1 MQYQLVSTGSQHYA
15 QYVLAAVMLR
25 LEKIANYIMEI
36 SSKYMVEPEPELLA
50 GALFKVTNSIIE
62 GYQQYLFTGHKGRF
76 GAERLREIIQ
86 HKSASSTVLH
96 TKISTQEL
104 RQALV
109 AFLDQYAGH
118 SKAVSSFTQDLAH
131 DVQSGHSTQMA
142 VTHYAVSDQ
151 DLPSTNR
158 YDVHVFMLV
167 SEAWLKVLGEESPVE
182 SLKTRI
188 RSAEPSAIGQ
198 SVEHRVPATRE
209 VSNTVEVEHT
219 TVVREV
225 TEVYSEAVGAKL
237 LPVSTATFQLLYEL
251 RGSDSQFLS
260 PLQGAAVQ
268 TIISNPGYS
277 FLVVLPTG
285 GGKSDVIYLTS
296 LYEFKNGRITM
307 LVVPFVALRYDTLDR
322 TTALGL
328 SIMQWSPT
336 LTTADIIGCHMFWQP
351 SMRFLLFHHKDRSLA
366 FVASGI

>member
-1 MQYQLVSTGSQHYA
+1 MERFIIHLIPA
-15 QYVLAAVMLR
+15 R
-25 LEKIANYIMEI
+25 LEKLFMKYLIYIRPFE
-36 SSKYMVEPEPELLA
+36 KLLA
-50 GALFKVTNSIIE
+50 GALYKVTNSIIE
-62 GYQQYLFTGHKGRF
+62 GYQQYLFTGHKGRY

-86 HKSASSTVLH
+86 HKSASSTALH
-96 TKISTQEL
+96 TKISAQEL

-131 DVQSGHSTQMA
+131 DVQSGHSTHMA

-167 SEAWLKVLGEESPVE
+167 SEAWFKVLGEESPIE
-182 SLKTRI
+182 SLKRRI
-188 RSAEPSAIGQ
+188 QNAEPSAIGQ
-198 SVEHRVPATRE
+198 SVEHTIPATRE
-209 VSNTVEVEHT
+209 VSNTVEHT

-225 TEVYSEAVGAKL
+225 TEVYSEAVDAKL
-237 LPVSTATFQLLYEL
+237 LPVSTATFQLLHDL

-307 LVVPFVALRYDTLDR
+307 LVVPFVALRYDILDR
-322 TTALGL
+322 ANALGL
-328 SIMQWSPT
+328 SIVQWSPT
-336 LTTADIIGCHMFWQP
+336 LTTTDIIG
-351 SMRFLLFHHKDRSLA
+351 
-366 FVASGI
+366 V

>member
-1 MQYQLVSTGSQHYA
+1 FSYCVQVH
-15 QYVLAAVMLR
+15 AACRRFGQKNQVPTITWATDDFSALR
-25 LEKIANYIMEI
+25 LQSGSILTIGSLKLFIQEQYKAAEDAIDDLCLGLDIPNHFARDMKDIYNIQRPGYSFLTEPATVLPRQYLWDKMI
-36 SSKYMVEPEPELLA
+36 SSAQLKLLA
-50 GALFKVTNSIIE
+50 GALYKVTNSIIE
-62 GYQQYLFTGHKGRF
+62 GYQQHLFTGYKGRF

-86 HKSASSTVLH
+86 HKAASSTALH
-96 TKISTQEL
+96 TKVSAQEL

-109 AFLDQYAGH
+109 AFLDQYTGH
-118 SKAVSSFTQDLAH
+118 SKAVSSFTQDLAR

-167 SEAWLKVLGEESPVE
+167 SEAWFKVLLSQYMDGSQDTDPQCRAF
-182 SLKTRI
+182 SN
-188 RSAEPSAIGQ
+188 GQ
-198 SVEHRVPATRE
+198 SVEYRVPATHE

-237 LPVSTATFQLLYEL
+237 LPLSTATFQLLHEL

-277 FLVVLPTG
+277 FLVILPTG
-285 GGKSDVIYLTS
+285 
-296 LYEFKNGRITM
+296 
-307 LVVPFVALRYDTLDR
+307 
-322 TTALGL
+322 
-328 SIMQWSPT
+328 
-336 LTTADIIGCHMFWQP
+336 
-351 SMRFLLFHHKDRSLA
+351 
-366 FVASGI
+366 